1 MGRIVM
7 AAAAMLAL
15 TTGAGSGL
23 AQAGSPDAQLSK
35 VLAQMNAA
43 SARFT
48 SAQADFAW
56 DQYTAVVEEHDL
68 QKGTIAF
75 RRAGANDVEM
85 VVHVQTEN
93 GQPAPK
99 DVLYRDG
106 HLDLFQPQIHQETIL
121 SAGKNQG
128 QFESY
133 ATLGFGGSGRDLQ
146 ANWNVRDEGAATID
160 GTAVARL
167 LLTPKNPG
175 PNPMFSRIE
184 IWLDPV
190 TDTSRKQVF
199 YTPGGDTRTALYTNI
214 KMNGTPESAFRLKL
228 PSGTQVIR
236 K

>member
-1 MGRIVM
+1 MVFGVV
-7 AAAAMLAL
+7 AACAA
-15 TTGAGSGL
+15 GV
-23 AQAGSPDAQLSK
+23 AQTPDAQLSR
-35 VLAQMNAA
+35 VLEQMNAA
-43 SARFT
+43 AAKFG

-56 DQYTAVVEEHDL
+56 DQYTAVVQDHDV

-75 RRAGANDVEM
+75 RRTGGTGIEM
-85 VVHVQTEN
+85 IVHVATEN

-106 HLDLFQPQIHQETIL
+106 ELDLFQPSIHQETVL

-133 ATLGFGGSGRDLQ
+133 ATLGFGGSGRDLE
-146 ANWNVRDEGAATID
+146 ANWDVRDEGTDTVD
-160 GTAVARL
+160 GTAVDKL
-167 LLTPKNPG
+167 MLTPKNPG
-175 PNPMFSRIE
+175 PNPLFSRIE

-214 KMNGTPESAFRLKL
+214 RMNSTAQSAFKLKL
-228 PSGTQVIR
+228 PSGTQVVR